1 VASGVAGCI
10 ERWSPSGGAE
20 RANYVMFLTE
30 RCALLELPQPEPA
43 RDDGST
49 DYRFEY
55 PVKLRADDG
64 KASTGRIDLYRKNC
78 FVLEAKQGTDEKL
91 QKDLPLFGLTGNGRT
106 TTGTAKRGT
115 DAYRL
120 AMQRAR
126 RQAEGYAK
134 ALPTA
139 HGWPRVLLVVDVGH
153 SIECFGDFS
162 LTPMNYSQCPDVR
175 SFRIGV
181 DLHYRSIEHGNHKC
195 RIEAANGAG
204 KTRTPTPL
212 ALMRDTPGLVEPNID
227 PSSDT
232 VEAALRNGYSGRHCI
247 RRATAGCRTI
257 ALAAIG
263 RYADRRSVTTQQ
275 ERNLLAR
282 LSD

>member
-1 VASGVAGCI
+1 MTSGVAVFI

-30 RCALLELPQPEPA
+30 LCTLLHLPQPEPA
-43 RDDGST
+43 KDDSTT

-55 PVKLRADDG
+55 PVKLRDDDG
-64 KASTGRIDLYRKNC
+64 KASTGRIDLYKRSC

-91 QKDLPLFGLTGNGRT
+91 QKDLPLFGLFGNGKT

-139 HGWPRVLLVVDVGH
+139 HGWPPFLLVVDVGH
-153 SIECFGDFS
+153 SIECFADFS
-162 LTPMNYSQCPDVR
+162 LTGKNYSQFPDAR
-175 SFRIGV
+175 SFRIMLK
-181 DLHYRSIEHGNHKC
+181 DLDDP
-195 RIEAANGAG
+195 AA
-204 KTRTPTPL
+204 R
-212 ALMRDTPGLVEPNID
+212 
-227 PSSDT
+227 
-232 VEAALRNGYSGRHCI
+232 
-247 RRATAGCRTI
+247 
-257 ALAAIG
+257 
-263 RYADRRSVTTQQ
+263 
-275 ERNLLAR
+275 AR
-282 LSD
+282 LTTIWTDPL